1 MRRAGFRLQ
10 VNGSPDGVQF
20 GVWAGVRPGFLRR
33 GLRSFANRSC
43 CELSCPSLRHMKMLD
58 RLYLHSRVMRGTG
71 TNDVRS

>member
-10 VNGSPDGVQF
+10 VNGSP
-20 GVWAGVRPGFLRR
+20 AGVRPGFLRR